1 MSKHDF
7 TVEEFS
13 ARAARAREAIGA
25 AGLDFLLVI
34 HPVSMRW
41 LIGQDTKSYT
51 IFQCLLVSANPG
63 PLVLLTRGT
72 DRAELEAESCAG
84 EIVTYGG
91 GEPEFGIVYFW
102 EFV

>member
-7 TVEEFS
+7 TAEEFS
-13 ARAARAREAIGA
+13 SRATSARAAIGA

-51 IFQCLLVSANPG
+51 IFQCLLVSATPG
-63 PLVLLTRGT
+63 PLVLFTRRRPLT
-72 DRAELEAESCAG
+72 ASSQ
-84 EIVTYGG
+84 
-91 GEPEFGIVYFW
+91 
-102 EFV
+102 